1 MRESAR
7 YVTVR
12 SQNTRKLA
20 SHMRAKQVRMNQSN
34 DWKNF
39 LAAESL
45 HQKEKAAH
53 VARIKEER
61 RLEAAAH
68 KLTLT
73 GKMSRAE
80 EKRRQQEADLKRYH
94 EEKFV
99 NWARQAEY
107 EPKNIEGSET
117 LNRCLENVE
126 PDSFNAKRKGRRRKL
141 VRWEPATGTYEL
153 VPGVV
158 VAKKSRGAGVSDE
171 KDSELD
177 PESVR
182 YRPNK
187 ELNTSPKKEL
197 GGLLGGAGCGFR
209 YTSGDRWEDAA
220 KAEMIYGPPNRIYM
234 VNEAERIRRDDALP
248 SGRATALGE
257 ESLTLA
263 RTNPRNIAVPR
274 FRRKAPG
281 LNQLTSDQVNNIVD
295 EAANNTVPSL
305 SKTRRLQSR
314 KERVRGVRSLPKL
327 VQAAV
332 SLDDGEEQPD
342 WGGLEVKDTER
353 PNRKSTYVLPD
364 MSDTSSDEDEE
375 FKDSRGTLTR
385 QGYY

>member
-1 MRESAR
+1 
-7 YVTVR
+7 
-12 SQNTRKLA
+12 
-20 SHMRAKQVRMNQSN
+20 MNQSN

-53 VARIKEER
+53 VARTKEER

-126 PDSFNAKRKGRRRKL
+126 PGSFNAKRKGRRRKL

-209 YTSGDRWEDAA
+209 YTSGDRWEDAVSEPLRCDH
-220 KAEMIYGPPNRIYM
+220 KPR
-234 VNEAERIRRDDALP
+234 ALAHR
-248 SGRATALGE
+248 SA
-257 ESLTLA
+257 A
-263 RTNPRNIAVPR
+263 RPTKSRSSHRPT
-274 FRRKAPG
+274 K
-281 LNQLTSDQVNNIVD
+281 QLTHPVHQPF
-295 EAANNTVPSL
+295 A
-305 SKTRRLQSR
+305 R
-314 KERVRGVRSLPKL
+314 PKL
-327 VQAAV
+327 
-332 SLDDGEEQPD
+332 
-342 WGGLEVKDTER
+342 R
-353 PNRKSTYVLPD
+353 
-364 MSDTSSDEDEE
+364 
-375 FKDSRGTLTR
+375 
-385 QGYY
+385 